1 MENLSS
7 CGGGK
12 GMTETEAQ
20 IGEAAVERK
29 RCLDKM
35 SCYED
40 RLKTVQ
46 QALSMFLDPQK
57 NLLHKDNQRLLEL
70 ASDPRADARGYVE
83 AKTRADELTNFLR
96 THNAI

>member
-1 MENLSS
+1 
-7 CGGGK
+7 
-12 GMTETEAQ
+12 MTETEAL

-35 SCYED
+35 SCYEA

-46 QALSMFLDPQK
+46 QALFVFLDPQK
-57 NLLHKDNQRLLEL
+57 NPLNKDNQQLLEL
-70 ASDPRADARGYVE
+70 ASDPCADARGYVE
-83 AKTRADELTNFLR
+83 AKTRADELTDFLR